1 MFEGNVVEF
10 KREYTDDIKYTVIAF
25 TNTDGGK
32 IYLGINN
39 DGSVC
44 GVSNVD
50 DTMLRV
56 TNMVRDTVRPDVTMF
71 MNCNVEVMD
80 GKQVVVV
87 TIQRGTARPYYL
99 HGKGVRPEGVY
110 VRQGSS
116 SVPASEAAI
125 LRMIKETSND
135 SYEDER
141 SLNQELTFEK
151 TAEYFAQKGLD
162 FGDAQ
167 KRTLNIIGTDGTY
180 TNLGMLLS
188 DQCVHT
194 IKLAVFE
201 GSNKIVFKDRKEL
214 SGSLFEQLEGA
225 FSYIDNFNRT
235 RAEFAGLYRI
245 DTRDY
250 PTEALREALLNA
262 IVHKD
267 YGFSASILIS
277 VFDNRIEIV
286 TVGGLVHGITFDDIM
301 LGVSALRNQH
311 LSNVFYRLKLIEAYG
326 TGLLKINEAY
336 SEHYVKPRIEVTDN
350 AFKITL
356 PNVNFAKEGRLVS
369 EAHTGQ
375 QQFIN
380 NVTREKLIL
389 NLLKTKQEITRN
401 DIQNALKVSQAT
413 AILVARDLVER
424 GILEKVGNGRMLRY
438 RLTQK

>member
-25 TNTDGGK
+25 ANTDGGK

-71 MNCNVEVMD
+71 MNCNVEVID

-141 SLNQELTFEK
+141 SLNQELTFGK

-225 FSYIDNFNRT
+225 FSYINNFNRT

-277 VFDNRIEIV
+277 IFDNRIEIV

-301 LGVSALRNQH
+301 LGVSALRNHH
-311 LSNVFYRLKLIEAYG
+311 LANVFYRLKLIEAYG

-356 PNVNFAKEGRLVS
+356 PNVNFAKEGRVVS